1 MSYMAFHPSSPYL
14 KTPTLGSHSRKEEGN
29 PLPSPVRVVPEP
41 GDRAGFQA
49 IHHRIPIVHERL
61 VQSGRK
67 QGGEGH
73 SVGSDNDNDRTNGA
87 HGDLGGFPSATPDT
101 PPSPRSDAFK
111 KRKSE
116 VNGTVTFLIIK
127 QSSGKIFSVGCILQ
141 ST

>member
-14 KTPTLGSHSRKEEGN
+14 KTPTLGSHSRKEGGN

-49 IHHRIPIVHERL
+49 IHHRIPIVHKRL

-87 HGDLGGFPSATPDT
+87 HRDLGGFPSASPDT

-111 KRKSE
+111 ER
-116 VNGTVTFLIIK
+116 
-127 QSSGKIFSVGCILQ
+127 SV
-141 ST
+141 